1 MIIHTGVFVTT
12 KNKTTVSINFE
23 MSELCN
29 AKLTVSA
36 RNTERSKKRE
46 ASVRLN
52 DHLKR
57 FPNQVWEEKEQ

>member
-1 MIIHTGVFVTT
+1 MKINL
-12 KNKTTVSINFE
+12 KNKKTVSINFE

-36 RNTERSKKRE
+36 RNTARSKKRE
-46 ASVRLN
+46 ASVRLD

-57 FPNQVWEEKEQ
+57 FPNQVWEEKQQ

>member
-1 MIIHTGVFVTT
+1 MIIHTGVFVAKKT
-12 KNKTTVSINFE
+12 KKTVSIHFE

-36 RNTERSKKRE
+36 REAERSKKRE

-57 FPNQVWEEKEQ
+57 FPNQVWEEKE